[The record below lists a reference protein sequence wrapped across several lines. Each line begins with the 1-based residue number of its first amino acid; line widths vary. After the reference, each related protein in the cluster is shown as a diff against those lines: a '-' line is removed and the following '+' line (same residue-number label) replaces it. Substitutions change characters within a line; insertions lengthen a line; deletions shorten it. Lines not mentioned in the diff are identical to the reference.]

1 MRGYTAGII
10 RHRPA
15 RIDRSIITP
24 MFAQQII
31 NGVALGAVYALLAL
45 GYTMVY
51 GILQLINFAHGE
63 VYMLGAYLGIIVLG
77 ALTAPGMHLGI
88 ATALTLSLL
97 ITMLFCGAYGAMIER
112 VAYRPLRRAAKLSP
126 LISAVGMSIIL
137 QNFVMLAQGK
147 EYKFLPPLLEAE
159 GFSLF
164 GARVS
169 PVEIIILGT
178 SLTLMTG
185 LHLFISRTRLGKA
198 MRATSQD
205 MTMAGLVGINSN
217 RVISITFIIGS
228 ALAAV
233 AGVLVTLY
241 YGVVHFFMGYT
252 AGLKAFTAA
261 VLGGI
266 GSIPGAM
273 LGGVVLGLIE
283 NFGASYV
290 SSVYKDAFAFVVLI
304 VTLIIRPSGLLGQKN
319 LDKV

>member
-1 MRGYTAGII
+1 
-10 RHRPA
+10 
-15 RIDRSIITP
+15 
-24 MFAQQII
+24 MFIQQLI
-31 NGVALGAVYALLAL
+31 NGLALGSVYALIAL

-77 ALTAPGMHLGI
+77 VLTSFGLTASHLP
-88 ATALTLSLL
+88 LSLVVT
-97 ITMLFCGAYGAMIER
+97 IAVSVFFCAAYGAAIER
-112 VAYRPLRRAAKLSP
+112 IAYRPLRRATKLAP

-137 QNFVMLAQGK
+137 QNVVMLAQGK
-147 EYKFLPPLLEAE
+147 EYKNLPPLLPSE
-159 GFSLF
+159 GVAIG
-164 GARVS
+164 GANAS
-169 PVEIIILGT
+169 PVQLFILGA
-178 SLTLMTG
+178 SVLLMVV
-185 LHLFISRTRLGKA
+185 LHLFVTRTRLGKA

-205 MTMAGLVGINSN
+205 RVMAGLLGININ
-217 RVISITFIIGS
+217 LVISVTFMIGS

-233 AGVLVTLY
+233 AGVMVTLY

-273 LGGVVLGLIE
+273 LGGFMLGLIE

-290 SSVYKDAFAFVVLI
+290 SSVYKDAFAFLVLI
-304 VTLIIRPSGLLGQKN
+304 ITLILRPSGLLGQKAV
-319 LDKV
+319 DKV

>member
-1 MRGYTAGII
+1 
-10 RHRPA
+10 
-15 RIDRSIITP
+15 

-31 NGVALGAVYALLAL
+31 NGLALGAVYALLAL

-77 ALTAPGMHLGI
+77 ALTAPGMHLGV
-88 ATALTLSLL
+88 ATALIITVLV
-97 ITMLFCGAYGAMIER
+97 TMLFCGAYGAMIER

-137 QNFVMLAQGK
+137 QNFVMLSQGK

-159 GFSLF
+159 GCSLF

-178 SLTLMTG
+178 SLILMVG
-185 LHLFISRTRLGKA
+185 LQLFIARTRLGKA

-217 RVISITFIIGS
+217 KVISVTFVIGS

-273 LGGVVLGLIE
+273 LGGIVLGLIE

-290 SSVYKDAFAFVVLI
+290 SSIYKDAFAFIVLI
-304 VTLIIRPSGLLGQKN
+304 VTLIIRPAGLLGQRAG
-319 LDKV
+319 DKV